1 MFDRFIHTLKEK
13 ILGDKSLYN
22 QISEAMES
30 ILNSTNIE
38 STHRQTEKEQ
48 QYTVTD
54 KFEDLD

>member
-1 MFDRFIHTLKEK
+1 LKEK

-30 ILNSTNIE
+30 ILSSTNIE